1 MDSNQS
7 KFSHV
12 PGLKMGFDLESAK
25 LAIPQGLCLLPGE
38 TIEFIAKT
46 CAIKLFETTA
56 DGGFKECDDG
66 IGEFY
71 SQSDGAANESTV
83 LITNYRTCYRPV
95 RNSTNFPK
103 SSLHPQIDMMRSITQ
118 IPHLSISQI
127 EESQAQIT
135 ISLKFSP
142 SKYLFKFSKP
152 KPTALVGNYINIRT
166 TANSLCNDFSTI
178 MKRFVYPNSLECT
191 FAFHMGEAEVFK
203 KIDSIKRDQ
212 NSQRSRKLSLEEK
225 IFEELFGGLSSDE
238 EDDDDVIRKG
248 LDESVF
254 KRTRDLGWSKGCI
267 ASINDDFSVSPTYP
281 QDFILPTQ
289 LLKETLTNLNSS
301 STYSNLSNASIET
314 QPTVSSQATSDSQS
328 GSAFFENLAKFR
340 SRGRFPVICWKK
352 GHNVLMRSGQ
362 PMVGFLGSRGL
373 EDETLMREVLSTVDE
388 EHQILAATRISKG
401 YDGDDL
407 NNNNNNNR
415 FSKHYGGFYEPCGM
429 KLCVLDARGYA
440 AAFTNGCQGGGY
452 ENIENYPQNTTLQFL
467 GLSNIH
473 TISASH
479 SALLRAI
486 TTNASSPNWFSVL
499 KATGWL
505 DHVADLLRSAG
516 GKDGVV
522 GKLVDEDASV
532 LVHCTDGWDRTTQ
545 LVSLAQIMVDPFY
558 RTIKGLQVLIEKEW
572 IAIGHP
578 FRSRSD
584 LPYNICNNDPRS
596 KIKQTSRNIKEP
608 QNLETAPAPVFLLF
622 LTCLH
627 HILEQFP
634 SAFEYNDFFLLCLAR
649 AAAGNSPFGDFLCN
663 SECER
668 EAIQLRER
676 TRSIWSWVKERKQ
689 WFRNPL
695 YQRIR
700 PYDLI
705 HHNDHSTWSDHSWK
719 KDVLRPDTDARVIT
733 LWSDYYFPKNDLSIA
748 LLSMPYGADVE
759 LEEGIGPSQHH
770 IGGFPSEYYLVSLFM
785 KRKRRR
791 IAEKVWTIWRSFL
804 LENRQKSIK
813 SKKDRKKFVNEE
825 EKWDVLRGS
834 EWKYDVLNQL
844 QETQETQDRS
854 NLDHPNKNLDKTS
867 ILSQQ
872 STCEKSDSLLSTD
885 YDDDTDELDED
896 TNIILSGEMCESQFL
911 EWVHLSSQGSE
922 DSETTRILAELLRE
936 AQLDEH
942 LCQSIICQDN
952 DSLTELLKEAKS
964 ENQVFCQNIHSNT
977 EELTELLKE
986 AQLDNHY
993 LCRSRCSN
1001 TSSINRNS
1009 NSTSNFTFKTPN
1021 PHSIIIENNTPSNEK
1036 DFVGIV
1042 PSPEPLRSINKNSPD
1057 LSEYEFVLV

>member
-1 MDSNQS
+1 
-7 KFSHV
+7 
-12 PGLKMGFDLESAK
+12 MGFDLESAK

-225 IFEELFGGLSSDE
+225 IFEELFGEKAWMNRFLNELVIWAGL
-238 EDDDDVIRKG
+238 K
-248 LDESVF
+248 
-254 KRTRDLGWSKGCI
+254 
-267 ASINDDFSVSPTYP
+267 VSPTYP

-340 SRGRFPVICWKK
+340 SRGRFPIICWKK

-388 EHQILAATRISKG
+388 EHQILAATRISK
-401 YDGDDL
+401 
-407 NNNNNNNR
+407 
-415 FSKHYGGFYEPCGM
+415 
-429 KLCVLDARGYA
+429 DARGYA
-440 AAFTNGCQGGGY
+440 AAFTNGCQGG
-452 ENIENYPQNTTLQFL
+452 ENYPQNTTLQFL

-473 TISASH
+473 TIAASH

-532 LVHCTDGWDRTTQ
+532 LV
-545 LVSLAQIMVDPFY
+545 
-558 RTIKGLQVLIEKEW
+558 GLQVLIEKEW

-596 KIKQTSRNIKEP
+596 KIKQSSRNIKEP

-748 LLSMPYGADVE
+748 LLSMPYGSDVE

-813 SKKDRKKFVNEE
+813 SKIDRKKFVNEE

-867 ILSQQ
+867 ISSQQ

>member
-1 MDSNQS
+1 
-7 KFSHV
+7 
-12 PGLKMGFDLESAK
+12 MGFDLESAK
-25 LAIPQGLCLLPGE
+25 LAIPQGLFLLPGE

-46 CAIKLFETTA
+46 CAIKLFEATA

-66 IGEFY
+66 TAEFY

-95 RNSTNFPK
+95 RNSTNFPT
-103 SSLHPQIDMMRSITQ
+103 SSLHPQIDMIRSTTQ

-142 SKYLFKFSKP
+142 SKYLIKFSKP

-166 TANSLCNDFSTI
+166 TANSLCHDFSTI
-178 MKRFVYPNSLECT
+178 MKRFVYPSNLECT
-191 FAFHMGEAEVFK
+191 FAFHMGDAEVFK
-203 KIDSIKRDQ
+203 KNSSIKRDQ
-212 NSQRSRKLSLEEK
+212 NAQRNRKLTLEEK
-225 IFEELFGGLSSDE
+225 IFEELFGYRIQKEFERMQMNKDS
-238 EDDDDVIRKG
+238 
-248 LDESVF
+248 
-254 KRTRDLGWSKGCI
+254 WCI
-267 ASINDDFSVSPTYP
+267 ASINEDFSVSPTYP

-289 LLKETLTNLNSS
+289 ILKETLANLNSS
-301 STYSNLSNASIET
+301 S
-314 QPTVSSQATSDSQS
+314 
-328 GSAFFENLAKFR
+328 
-340 SRGRFPVICWKK
+340 
-352 GHNVLMRSGQ
+352 HNVLMRSGQ

-373 EDETLMREVLSTVDE
+373 EDETLMHEVLSTVDE
-388 EHQILAATRISKG
+388 EHQILAATMI
-401 YDGDDL
+401 
-407 NNNNNNNR
+407 N
-415 FSKHYGGFYEPCGM
+415 
-429 KLCVLDARGYA
+429 ARGYA

-473 TISASH
+473 TIAASH

-486 TTNASSPNWFSVL
+486 ATNASSPNWFSLL

-505 DHVADLLRSAG
+505 DNVADLLRSAG
-516 GKDGVV
+516 GKEGVV

-545 LVSLAQIMVDPFY
+545 LVSLSQIMVDPFY

-572 IAIGHP
+572 IAFGHP

-584 LPYNICNNDPRS
+584 LPYNLCNNDPRS
-596 KIKQTSRNIKEP
+596 PKIKQNSRNFKEP
-608 QNLETAPAPVFLLF
+608 QALETAPAPVFLLF

-663 SECER
+663 CECER

-676 TRSIWSWVKERKQ
+676 TRSIWSWVKERRQ

-733 LWSDYYFPKNDLSIA
+733 LWSDYYFPKKNDLSIA
-748 LLSMPYGADVE
+748 LLSMPYCADVE

-804 LENRQKSIK
+804 LENRQKSLK
-813 SKKDRKKFVNEE
+813 AKKDRKKFVNEE
-825 EKWDVLRGS
+825 EKWAVLRGS
-834 EWKYDVLNQL
+834 EWKDDELNQS
-844 QETQETQDRS
+844 QETQDRTS
-854 NLDHPNKNLDKTS
+854 IDHANKDLDKSS
-867 ILSQQ
+867 ILSSSQQ

-896 TNIILSGEMCESQFL
+896 TNIMLSREMCESQFL

-942 LCQSIICQDN
+942 LGQSKCQDN
-952 DSLTELLKEAKS
+952 DSLAELLKEAIS
-964 ENQVFCQNIHSNT
+964 EDQVFCQNIHSDT

-1009 NSTSNFTFKTPN
+1009 TSNFTFKPPN
-1021 PHSIIIENNTPSNEK
+1021 SIIIENNTPSDEK

-1042 PSPEPLRSINKNSPD
+1042 PSLEPLKPINSPD
-1057 LSEYEFVLV
+1057 LSEFEFVLV

>member
-1 MDSNQS
+1 
-7 KFSHV
+7 
-12 PGLKMGFDLESAK
+12 MGFDLESAK
-25 LAIPQGLCLLPGE
+25 LAIPQGLSLLPGE

-46 CAIKLFETTA
+46 CAIKLFEATA

-71 SQSDGAANESTV
+71 GQSDGAANESTV

-95 RNSTNFPK
+95 RNSSTT
-103 SSLHPQIDMMRSITQ
+103 SLHPQIDLMRSTTQ

-135 ISLKFSP
+135 ITLKFSP

-152 KPTALVGNYINIRT
+152 KPTALVGNFINIRT
-166 TANSLCNDFSTI
+166 TANSLCHDFTTI
-178 MKRFVYPNSLECT
+178 MKRFVYPSSLENT

-203 KIDSIKRDQ
+203 KNDQIKRDQ
-212 NSQRSRKLSLEEK
+212 NIQRIRKLSLEEK
-225 IFEELFGGLSSDE
+225 IFEELFGEKAWMNLFSNEPVIWAGL
-238 EDDDDVIRKG
+238 K
-248 LDESVF
+248 
-254 KRTRDLGWSKGCI
+254 
-267 ASINDDFSVSPTYP
+267 DFSISPTYP

-289 LLKETLTNLNSS
+289 VLKETLANLNSS
-301 STYSNLSNASIET
+301 STCSNLSNTSLES
-314 QPTVSSQATSDSQS
+314 QPTAGSQTTSESQS
-328 GSAFFENLAKFR
+328 GSSFFENLAKFR

-362 PMVGFLGSRGL
+362 PMVGFLGSRGF

-388 EHQILAATRISKG
+388 EHQILATTIIRKG
-401 YDGDDL
+401 YDGDEF
-407 NNNNNNNR
+407 NNHR

-440 AAFTNGCQGGGY
+440 AALSNGYQGGGY
-452 ENIENYPQNTTLQFL
+452 ENI
-467 GLSNIH
+467 
-473 TISASH
+473 
-479 SALLRAI
+479 
-486 TTNASSPNWFSVL
+486 
-499 KATGWL
+499 
-505 DHVADLLRSAG
+505 
-516 GKDGVV
+516 DGVV

-532 LVHCTDGWDRTTQ
+532 LV
-545 LVSLAQIMVDPFY
+545 
-558 RTIKGLQVLIEKEW
+558 GLQVLIEKEW
-572 IAIGHP
+572 IAFGHP
-578 FRSRSD
+578 FRSRSE
-584 LPYNICNNDPRS
+584 LPNNLCNSDPRLHS
-596 KIKQTSRNIKEP
+596 KNKQTSRNFKEP
-608 QNLETAPAPVFLLF
+608 QNLPPAPAPVFLLF

-676 TRSIWSWVKERKQ
+676 TRSIWSWVKERRQ

-733 LWSDYYFPKNDLSIA
+733 LWTDYYFPKNDLSIA
-748 LLSMPYGADVE
+748 LLSTPYGADVE
-759 LEEGIGPSQHH
+759 LEEGIGPSQHR

-791 IAEKVWTIWRSFL
+791 IAEKVWTVWRSFL
-804 LENRQKSIK
+804 LENRQKSLK
-813 SKKDRKKFVNEE
+813 TKKEKKKVVSDE
-825 EKWDVLRGS
+825 EKWDVLHGS
-834 EWKYDVLNQL
+834 EWKDDAPNQSQDV
-844 QETQETQDRS
+844 QDRTS
-854 NLDHPNKNLDKTS
+854 MDHVNKDLDKNS
-867 ILSQQ
+867 ILSSSLQ
-872 STCEKSDSLLSTD
+872 STCEQLNNLLSTD
-885 YDDDTDELDED
+885 FDDDIEESEDD
-896 TNIILSGEMCESQFL
+896 TNIILSGEICESQFL

-922 DSETTRILAELLRE
+922 DSETTRILAELLKE
-936 AQLDEH
+936 AQLDG
-942 LCQSIICQDN
+942 LLSQSICQDN
-952 DSLTELLKEAKS
+952 ESLTELLKEAQS
-964 ENQVFCQNIHSNT
+964 ENQVFCQNVHSDT
-977 EELTELLKE
+977 ETLTELLKE

-1009 NSTSNFTFKTPN
+1009 TSTNLTFKTPIN
-1021 PHSIIIENNTPSNEK
+1021 PNLHSIIIENNKSPDEK

-1042 PSPEPLRSINKNSPD
+1042 SSPEPLKPINKSSPD
-1057 LSEYEFVLV
+1057 LSEFEFVIV

>member
-1 MDSNQS
+1 
-7 KFSHV
+7 
-12 PGLKMGFDLESAK
+12 MGFNLESAK
-25 LAIPQGLCLLPGE
+25 LALPQGLSLLPGE

-46 CAIKLFETTA
+46 CAIKLFEATA

-66 IGEFY
+66 VYG
-71 SQSDGAANESTV
+71 QSDFAANESTV

-95 RNSTNFPK
+95 KNSTN
-103 SSLHPQIDMMRSITQ
+103 SSTSTLHSQLDSIRSTTQ

-135 ISLKFSP
+135 ITLKFSP

-152 KPTALVGNYINIRT
+152 KPTALAGNFINIRT
-166 TANSLCNDFSTI
+166 TANSLCHDFSTI
-178 MKRFVYPNSLECT
+178 IKRFVFPNSLENT

-203 KIDSIKRDQ
+203 KNDSIKRGQ
-212 NSQRSRKLSLEEK
+212 NSQRIRKLSLEEK
-225 IFEELFGGLSSDE
+225 IFEELFGG
-238 EDDDDVIRKG
+238 
-248 LDESVF
+248 
-254 KRTRDLGWSKGCI
+254 WSKGYRIQKEFERMQMNKVSWCI
-267 ASINDDFSVSPTYP
+267 ASINEDFSVSPTYP

-289 LLKETLTNLNSS
+289 ILKETLSNLNSS
-301 STYSNLSNASIET
+301 STGSDLSNVSIES
-314 QPTVSSQATSDSQS
+314 QPTVGSQATSELQS
-328 GSAFFENLAKFR
+328 SSAFFENLAKFR
-340 SRGRFPVICWKK
+340 SRGRFPIICWKK

-373 EDETLMREVLSTVDE
+373 EDEMLMREVLSTVDE
-388 EHQILAATRISKG
+388 EHQSLAATIRSKG
-401 YDGDDL
+401 YDGDEVS
-407 NNNNNNNR
+407 NNR
-415 FSKHYGGFYEPCGM
+415 FSRHYGGFYEPCGM

-440 AAFTNGCQGGGY
+440 AALTNGYQGGGY

-479 SALLRAI
+479 AALLRAI

-572 IAIGHP
+572 VSSGHP
-578 FRSRSD
+578 FRSRGD
-584 LPYNICNNDPRS
+584 LPNNLFNSDPRLHS
-596 KIKQTSRNIKEP
+596 KNKRHFKEL
-608 QNLETAPAPVFLLF
+608 QNLQPAPAPVFLLF

-634 SAFEYNDFFLLCLAR
+634 SAFEYNDLFLLCLAR

-668 EAIQLRER
+668 EAVLLRER
-676 TRSIWSWVKERKQ
+676 TRSIWSWVKERRQ

-719 KDVLRPDTDARVIT
+719 KDVLRPDTEARVIT
-733 LWSDYYFPKNDLSIA
+733 LWSDYYFPKDDFSIA
-748 LLSMPYGADVE
+748 LLSMPYGTEVE
-759 LEEGIGPSQHH
+759 LEAGIGPSQHH
-770 IGGFPSEYYLVSLFM
+770 IAGFPSEYYLVSLFM

-804 LENRQKSIK
+804 LEDKKKSLK
-813 SKKDRKKFVNEE
+813 AKKENKKIVNEE

-834 EWKYDVLNQL
+834 EWKDDVSKQL
-844 QETQETQDRS
+844 QEAQNELED
-854 NLDHPNKNLDKTS
+854 
-867 ILSQQ
+867 
-872 STCEKSDSLLSTD
+872 DS
-885 YDDDTDELDED
+885 
-896 TNIILSGEMCESQFL
+896 NIILSNEICESQFL

-922 DSETTRILAELLRE
+922 DSETTKILAGLLRE
-936 AQLDEH
+936 AQLDER
-942 LCQSIICQDN
+942 LCQSICQNN
-952 DSLTELLKEAKS
+952 DSLSDLLKDAQS
-964 ENQVFCQNIHSNT
+964 DNQVFCQNIHSDT
-977 EELTELLKE
+977 ETLAELLKE

-993 LCRSRCSN
+993 LCKSRCSN
-1001 TSSINRNS
+1001 ISSINQT
-1009 NSTSNFTFKTPN
+1009 STSSNFFKTSINQN
-1021 PHSIIIENNTPSNEK
+1021 PHSILIENKPDEK

-1042 PSPEPLRSINKNSPD
+1042 TSPAPLRPIGKNSPD
-1057 LSEYEFVLV
+1057 LSEFVI

>member
-1 MDSNQS
+1 
-7 KFSHV
+7 
-12 PGLKMGFDLESAK
+12 
-25 LAIPQGLCLLPGE
+25 
-38 TIEFIAKT
+38 
-46 CAIKLFETTA
+46 
-56 DGGFKECDDG
+56 
-66 IGEFY
+66 
-71 SQSDGAANESTV
+71 
-83 LITNYRTCYRPV
+83 
-95 RNSTNFPK
+95 NSTNFPT

-178 MKRFVYPNSLECT
+178 MKRFVYPNSLEST
-191 FAFHMGEAEVFK
+191 FAFHMGETEVFK

-212 NSQRSRKLSLEEK
+212 NSQRTRKLSLEEK
-225 IFEELFGGLSSDE
+225 IFEELFG
-238 EDDDDVIRKG
+238 
-248 LDESVF
+248 
-254 KRTRDLGWSKGCI
+254 
-267 ASINDDFSVSPTYP
+267 VSPTYP

-289 LLKETLTNLNSS
+289 ILKETLTNLNSS

-388 EHQILAATRISKG
+388 EHQILAATRI
-401 YDGDDL
+401 
-407 NNNNNNNR
+407 N
-415 FSKHYGGFYEPCGM
+415 
-429 KLCVLDARGYA
+429 ARGYA

-473 TISASH
+473 RIAASH

-584 LPYNICNNDPRS
+584 LPYNLCNNDPRS

-705 HHNDHSTWSDHSWK
+705 HHNDHSTWSGHSWK

-813 SKKDRKKFVNEE
+813 SKKDRKKFVNED

-844 QETQETQDRS
+844 QEKTQENQDIS
-854 NLDHPNKNLDKTS
+854 NIDHTNKNLDKTS
-867 ILSQQ
+867 ILSSSQQ

-922 DSETTRILAELLRE
+922 DSETTRMLAELLRE

-942 LCQSIICQDN
+942 LCQSICQDN
-952 DSLTELLKEAKS
+952 DSLTELLKEARS
-964 ENQVFCQNIHSNT
+964 ENQVFCQNIHSKNT

-1001 TSSINRNS
+1001 TSSITRNS

-1021 PHSIIIENNTPSNEK
+1021 PHSIIIENNTPSDEK

-1042 PSPEPLRSINKNSPD
+1042 PSREPLRSINKNSPD